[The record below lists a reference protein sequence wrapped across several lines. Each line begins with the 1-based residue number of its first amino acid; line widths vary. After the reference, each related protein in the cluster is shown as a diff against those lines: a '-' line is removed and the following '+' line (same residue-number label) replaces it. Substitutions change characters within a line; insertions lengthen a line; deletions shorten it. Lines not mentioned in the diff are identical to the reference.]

1 MTVETVTYRLE
12 GTVQG
17 VGFRPFVYRV
27 AKALGVRGWVRND
40 AQGVTICA
48 TASPDVLR
56 RFEETLQSEAPSAA
70 TIVSFRRIPTTP
82 LEFSPDAIAFRI
94 LESDATESIGAF
106 ISPDLAVCTDCLREL
121 HDPTNRRYR
130 YPFINCT
137 NCGPRFTIVE
147 ALPYDRPNTT
157 MRRFVMCDACRAEYE
172 NPLDRRFHAQ
182 PNACPACGPH
192 LELWDPHGTLLA
204 DREDA
209 LAQAVDAVRK
219 GLVLAVKGLGGF
231 HLVVDA
237 RNEEAVRLL
246 RRRKRR
252 EEKPL
257 ALMAPSLSAVEI
269 MGFLSERE
277 RCLLTSP
284 TAPILLL
291 RRRPEAN
298 VAPSV
303 APGNPYLGVMLPY
316 TPLHHL
322 LMESLGFPVVATSG
336 NLSEEP
342 ICIDEHEA
350 IRRLGGDEP
359 IADLFLVHN
368 RPIARH
374 ADDSVVRVVLGEEMV
389 LRAARGY
396 APYSMAVE
404 TPFPT
409 ILAVGPHLK
418 NTVAISSGKRVFVSQ
433 HVGNLETAEA
443 FAVFRRVV
451 DDFRELY
458 ALEPLLV
465 VRDLHPDYLSS
476 QFAENSGLSTQGVQ
490 HHAAHV
496 FACMA
501 ERRVEPPLL
510 GVSWDGTGFGPDGTV
525 WGGEFL
531 RINSEGSWERAA
543 HLRTFPLP
551 GGETAVKEPRRS
563 ALGVLAEVFGD
574 AAYTMRTLPTLRA
587 FREEELSVL
596 RQALARRL
604 NTPLTSSVGRLFDA
618 IASLV
623 GLRQRAAYEGQAAM
637 ELEWRLAGVD
647 ERSVYP
653 LPLVD
658 SVLDWEPLIRALLED
673 FRRGVSVGVLS
684 ARFHNALVEGI
695 LAVAER
701 VGEPRVV
708 LTGGCFQ
715 NVTLL
720 EGAVRRLRERGFDVE
735 WPRRVPPNDGGIALG
750 QIFGAVRQSKSRT
763 SDAEESPPED
773 SKTPPQRTRRQ
784 RPQKQTESPDDTPES
799 LRIEGHRT
807 SPPS

>member
-27 AKALGVRGWVRND
+27 ANALGVRGWVRND
-40 AQGVTICA
+40 TQGVTICA
-48 TASPDVLR
+48 TALPDVLR
-56 RFEETLQSEAPSAA
+56 RFEETIQNEAPPAA
-70 TIVSFRRIPTTP
+70 RIVSFRRVPTILSKADFEEDT
-82 LEFSPDAIAFRI
+82 FRI
-94 LESDATESIGAF
+94 LESDATESVEAF
-106 ISPDLAVCTDCLREL
+106 ISPDLAVCADCLREL

-157 MRRFVMCDACRAEYE
+157 MREFVMCDACRAEYE

-192 LELWDPHGTLLA
+192 LELWDPYGTPLA
-204 DREDA
+204 DREEA
-209 LAQAVDAVRK
+209 LAQAADVVRK
-219 GLVLAVKGLGGF
+219 GLVLALKGLGGF

-257 ALMAPSLSAVEI
+257 ALMAPSLNAVEE

-277 RCLLTSP
+277 RHLLTSP
-284 TAPILLL
+284 AAPILLL

-396 APYSMAVE
+396 APYSMARE
-404 TPFPT
+404 TPLPT

-458 ALEPLLV
+458 ALEPLWV

-476 QFAENSGLSTQGVQ
+476 QFAESSGLPTQGVQ

-496 FACMA
+496 FACMV
-501 ERRVEPPLL
+501 ERHVEPPLL
-510 GVSWDGTGFGPDGTV
+510 GVSWDGTGFGLDGTI

-531 RINSEGSWERAA
+531 RVDADGSWERAA

-563 ALGVLAEVFGD
+563 ALGVLTEVFGD
-574 AAYTMRTLPTLRA
+574 ATYTMQTLPTLKA
-587 FREEELSVL
+587 FREEELRLL

-604 NTPLTSSVGRLFDA
+604 NTPLTSSAGRLFDA
-618 IASLV
+618 VASIV
-623 GLRQRAAYEGQAAM
+623 GLRQHVAYEGQAAM
-637 ELEWRLAGVD
+637 ELEWKLANVD
-647 ERSVYP
+647 EKNAYP
-653 LPLVD
+653 LPFVGGL
-658 SVLDWEPLIRALLED
+658 LDWEPLVRALLED
-673 FRRGVSVGVLS
+673 FRRGVSVGILS

-695 LAVAER
+695 LAVAEA
-701 VGEPRVV
+701 VGESRVV

-715 NVTLL
+715 NVPLL

-735 WPRRVPPNDGGIALG
+735 WHRRVPPNDGGIALG
-750 QIFGAVRQSKSRT
+750 QLFGATRQSKSRT
-763 SDAEESPPED
+763 SDAEESPPKD
-773 SKTPPQRTRRQ
+773 SKTLPPRTHQ
-784 RPQKQTESPDDTPES
+784 E
-799 LRIEGHRT
+799 
-807 SPPS
+807 